1 MASSRDSEVEKL
13 KGTWDYIDGENFD
26 DFMKELVEFNETRAD
41 GAEVKGTITFSNGRW
56 VHKAVDKDGKVAMV
70 ERYIDEKGQ
79 QQVVMTCGK
88 VTAKRWYKRV

>member
-26 DFMKELVEFNETRAD
+26 DFMKELGISWV
-41 GAEVKGTITFSNGRW
+41 GTITFSNGRW